1 MQRCEIT
8 GTGLISGNLIS
19 HSHRLTKRVWKP
31 NLQVATIIVNGTPL
45 KVKVCART
53 LKKLRSSN
61 DAEIMQY
68 LKENVTTLSPRIS
81 RLLAK

>member
-31 NLQVATIIVNGTPL
+31 NLQVATININGNLL
-45 KVKVCART
+45 KIKVCART
-53 LKKLRSSN
+53 LKKLKSSN
-61 DAEIMQY
+61 DAEVLQY
-68 LKENVTTLSPRIS
+68 LKENKGTLSPRITK
-81 RLLAK
+81 LLAK